1 MRLHDVS
8 SRDPN
13 LPIDGKGLEAEMT
26 ELTTTH
32 TAQVDEFLEVH
43 GPFLPSHVID
53 FALDMRSIIVELEA
67 IIELQERVPV

>member
-1 MRLHDVS
+1 
-8 SRDPN
+8 
-13 LPIDGKGLEAEMT
+13 MT